1 MRSLLLSAVNTAR
14 SSSVPL
20 RAGRRTL
27 SLCIL
32 LLCASAGL
40 RAQQSPATISAPQVV
55 TGKVSAGGAPLVGVT
70 VTVQGSKTST
80 RTNDA
85 GAFSIHAPAG
95 AILVFTHI
103 GYAPKSVPASN
114 DMAVLLE
121 TSSEGLG
128 DVVVVGYGTVKKADL
143 ISSVGS
149 ISGKELTTFKD
160 PNASNSLQGEV
171 PGVRV
176 LAGSNGP
183 GAQPNIYIRGVYTIQ
198 GTSQPLLIVDGV
210 PIQGEYF
217 NSINPDDIERMDVLK
232 DASAAAIYGAQAA
245 SGVIVITTKKGKA
258 GTSNLNITENYQSQ
272 TLKRPFRMANS
283 AEWLKFQR
291 LSNPSLTIAETPV
304 NQYDTTKSTDWW
316 DAVINPHSPTQNLG
330 ISYTGGSERS
340 QYAMSLSY
348 TDAHANTK
356 VGDWKRVTGRF
367 TGDFKINDWLRF
379 GGSIAPRYETWI
391 NTPVD
396 FLGLLTTDPITSPY
410 INPNLQHIPAS
421 ADPTLYDAQWSAY
434 GTPYGGAGNGTPPPN
449 YVFSMNL
456 STLNPNQLYGIQSS
470 SFVEI
475 QPIKNLT
482 FRTTAGANVDAN
494 TSSFF
499 IPRYYLNPNNFSA
512 LTEAGTG
519 FDVKWNWVLSNVLTY
534 KFNVAEKHNITALL
548 GQEAAEQKEYYGSG
562 QKVSADSTNGNNLL
576 FAYEDYLNM
585 DLTNP
590 AVLAAFGT
598 NPTTGAASPTGG
610 INNAYWVRRSAYF
623 GRLEYNYD
631 GKYYLTANARRDGNS
646 KFPPGNQY
654 AFFPS
659 VSLGWR
665 LSAEN
670 FMKDYSWLNN
680 LMLKA
685 RWGQRGN
692 ADAITRSTWYS
703 LVTTG
708 ATYPYAGQLAYG
720 TVPTQIGNPNLK
732 WETDMDR
739 GLGVEGALLNNRL
752 NFEIEYFNNKSSG
765 AILTLPSI
773 PLSAGQPSSPTEN
786 IASIGNKG
794 YEFTTSYTFSTP
806 GGLRIIPRLSLSH
819 VVSKY
824 LSLGTVEGLDIGE
837 QDNYREEERFGMAF
851 TRMYTGGVVG
861 AYYGYKVLGIFR
873 SQAEINSYVD
883 KTGAMIEPLA
893 QPGDFKYAKIGA
905 SGPINT
911 TDDRTYLGNPY
922 PSLNADFSVKADYKG
937 FDIRIEL
944 YGSYGQKVVNTT
956 KRYLVTGDRA
966 SNVIAGSYDKVW
978 RVDNPNASN
987 PNPATGNNYNFSSW
1001 YVEDGSFTRIHNL
1014 QLGYSFPHLNVKGIK
1029 SVRVYVGAQ
1038 NVATFTKYSGFNPE
1052 VQSDSQQYQGV
1063 DRGQYPVPKSYNAG
1077 ISLGL

>member
-1 MRSLLLSAVNTAR
+1 MRSLLLSAVSTAR
-14 SSSVPL
+14 NSSVPL
-20 RAGRRTL
+20 RAGRRMLTI
-27 SLCIL
+27 CIL
-32 LLCASAGL
+32 LFCTATGL
-40 RAQQSPATISAPQVV
+40 WAQQTV
-55 TGKVSAGGAPLVGVT
+55 TGKVSAGGAPLAGVT
-70 VTVQGSKTST
+70 ITVRGTRTST
-80 RTNDA
+80 KTNDA
-85 GAFSIHAPAG
+85 GSFTIHAPAG
-95 AILVFTHI
+95 STLIFTHI
-103 GYAPKSVPASN
+103 GYAPKSVLAAE
-114 DMAVLLE
+114 DMAVQLE
-121 TSSEGLG
+121 VSSEGLG

-183 GAQPNIYIRGVYTIQ
+183 GAQPSIYIRGVYTIQ

-210 PIQGEYF
+210 PITGEYF

-258 GTSNLNITENYQSQ
+258 GQSNLSITENYQSQ
-272 TLKRPFRMANS
+272 TLKRPFTMANS
-283 AEWLKFQR
+283 SEWLKFQR
-291 LSNPSLTIAETPV
+291 LSNPSFTLPETTI
-304 NQYDTTKSTDWW
+304 NQYDSTKSTNWW
-316 DAVINPHSPTQNLG
+316 DAVINHNSPTENLG
-330 ISYTGGSERS
+330 ISYTGGSEKS

-367 TGDFKINDWLRF
+367 TGDFRINDWLKF

-396 FLGLLTTDPITSPY
+396 FLGLLTTDPVTSPY
-410 INPNLQHIPAS
+410 INSNLQHIPAS
-421 ADPTLYDAQWSAY
+421 ADPSLYDAQWSAY

-449 YVFSMNL
+449 YVFNMNM
-456 STLNPNQLYGIQSS
+456 STLQPNQLYGIQSS
-470 SFVEI
+470 SFMEI
-475 QPIKNLT
+475 QPIKGLT
-482 FRTTAGANVDAN
+482 FRTTGGANVDAN

-499 IPRYYLNPNNFSA
+499 IPRHYLNPNNFSA
-512 LTEAGTG
+512 LTEAGSG
-519 FDVKWNWVLSNVLTY
+519 FDVKWNWLLSNVLTY
-534 KFNVAEKHNITALL
+534 KFDVRDKHHITALL

-598 NPTTGAASPTGG
+598 NPVTGGASPTGG
-610 INNAYWVRRSAYF
+610 INNAFWVRRSAYF

-631 GKYYLTANARRDGNS
+631 GKYYLTANGRRDGNS
-646 KFPPGNQY
+646 KFPPSNQY

-665 LSAEN
+665 ISAEN
-670 FMKDYSWLNN
+670 FMKNTGGWLNN
-680 LMLKA
+680 LMIKA

-708 ATYPYAGQLAYG
+708 ATYPFAGQQAYG

-739 GLGVEGALLNNRL
+739 GLGIEGQLFNNKLNVE
-752 NFEIEYFNNKSSG
+752 FEYFNNKSSG

-773 PLSAGQPSSPTEN
+773 PLSAGQPNNPTEN
-786 IASIGNKG
+786 IASIGNVG
-794 YEFTTSYTFSTP
+794 YEFTTSYTFTSP

-824 LSLGTVEGLDIGE
+824 LSLGGVEGLDVGE

-851 TRMYTGGVVG
+851 SRMYTGGVVG
-861 AYYGYKVLGIFR
+861 AYYGYKVLGIFQN
-873 SQAEINSYVD
+873 QAQINSYVD
-883 KTGAMIEPLA
+883 KTGALIQPLA
-893 QPGDFKYAKIGA
+893 QPGDFKYAKYGA

-911 TDDRTYLGNPY
+911 TDDRTFLGNPY
-922 PSLNADFSVKADYKG
+922 PKLNADFSVTANYKG
-937 FDIRIEL
+937 FDLRVEL
-944 YGSYGQKVVNTT
+944 YGSYGQKVLNTT
-956 KRYLVTGDRA
+956 KRYLITGDRA

-978 RVDNPNASN
+978 RPGNTNAAN

-1014 QLGYSFPHLNVKGIK
+1014 QLGYTFPFMNVKGIK
-1029 SVRVYVGAQ
+1029 SLRVYVSAQ
-1038 NVATFTKYSGFNPE
+1038 NVATITKYGGFNPE

-1077 ISLGL
+1077 IALGL

>member
-1 MRSLLLSAVNTAR
+1 MRSLLL
-14 SSSVPL
+14 
-20 RAGRRTL
+20 
-27 SLCIL
+27 CL
-32 LLCASAGL
+32 LLFCALSTTL
-40 RAQQSPATISAPQVV
+40 QAQQVI
-55 TGKVSAGGAPLVGVT
+55 TGKVTAGGAPLANAT
-70 VTVQGSKTST
+70 VTVDGGKIST
-80 RTNDA
+80 KTNDA
-85 GAFSIHAPAG
+85 GQFSIHAPVN
-95 AILVFTHI
+95 AILLFTHV
-103 GYAPKSVPASN
+103 GYAPKKVPVSN
-114 DMAVLLE
+114 NMIVQLE
-121 TSSEGLG
+121 ISGEGLG

-143 ISSVGS
+143 VSSVGS
-149 ISGKELTTFKD
+149 VSGKELTTFKD

-183 GAQPNIYIRGVYTIQ
+183 GAQPSIYIRGVYTIQ

-210 PIQGEYF
+210 PIVGEYF

-245 SGVIVITTKKGKA
+245 SGVIVITTKKGKG
-258 GTSNLNITENYQSQ
+258 GTSNLTITENYQSQ
-272 TLKRPFRMANS
+272 TLKRPFKMANS
-283 AEWLKFQR
+283 TEWLEFQR
-291 LSNPSLTIAETPV
+291 LITPGFSLAETPV
-304 NQYDTTKSTDWW
+304 NQYDSTKSTDWW
-316 DAVINPHSPTQNLG
+316 GAVINPASPTENLG
-330 ISYTGGSERS
+330 ISYTGGSEKS

-356 VGDWKRVTGRF
+356 IGDWKRVTGRF
-367 TGDFKINDWLRF
+367 TGDFRINDWLKF

-396 FLGLLTTDPITSPY
+396 FLGLLTTDPVTSPY
-410 INPNLQHIPAS
+410 INSDLQHIPAS
-421 ADPTLYDAQWSAY
+421 ADPSLYDATWSAY

-456 STLNPNQLYGIQSS
+456 ATLNPNQMYGIQSS
-470 SFVEI
+470 SFIEI

-494 TSSFF
+494 TSNFF

-512 LTEAGTG
+512 LTQAGTA

-534 KFNVAEKHNITALL
+534 KFDVAEKHHITALL
-548 GQEAAEQKEYYGSG
+548 GQEAAEQKEYYGSS

-590 AVLAAFGT
+590 AVVAAEGT
-598 NPTTGAASPTGG
+598 NPITGAAGLTGG
-610 INNAYWVRRSAYF
+610 INNAFWVRRSAYF

-631 GKYYLTANARRDGNS
+631 SKYYLTANARRDGNS
-646 KFPPGNQY
+646 KFPPDNQY

-659 VSLGWR
+659 VSVGWR

-670 FMKDYSWLNN
+670 FMKDIGWLNN

-685 RWGQRGN
+685 RWGERGN

-703 LVTTG
+703 LVSTG
-708 ATYPYAGQLAYG
+708 ATYPFSGQQAYG

-732 WETDMDR
+732 WETDKDR
-739 GLGVEGALLNNRL
+739 GLGFDGALFNNKLNV
-752 NFEIEYFNNKSSG
+752 EAEYFNNKSSG

-773 PLSAGQPSSPTEN
+773 PLSAGQPNNPTEN

-794 YEFTTSYTFSTP
+794 WEFTTSYTFSTP
-806 GGLRIIPRLSLSH
+806 QGLRIIPRISLSH
-819 VVSKY
+819 VVSTY
-824 LSLGTVEGLDIGE
+824 LSLGTVQGLDVGE

-861 AYYGYKVLGIFR
+861 AYYGYKVLGIFQ

-883 KTGAMIEPLA
+883 KTGALIQPLA

-911 TDDRTYLGNPY
+911 TDDRTFLGNPY
-922 PSLNADFSVKADYKG
+922 PKLNADFSINANYKG
-937 FDIRIEL
+937 LDLRVEL
-944 YGSYGQKVVNTT
+944 YGSYGQKVINTT
-956 KRYLVTGDRA
+956 KRYLITGDRA
-966 SNVIAGSYDKVW
+966 SDVVAGSYNKVW
-978 RVDNPNASN
+978 RPGNTNVGN

-1014 QLGYSFPHLNVKGIK
+1014 QLGYSFPHLNVKSIK
-1029 SVRVYVGAQ
+1029 SIRIYVGAQ

>member
-1 MRSLLLSAVNTAR
+1 MRVLLRSA
-14 SSSVPL
+14 
-20 RAGRRTL
+20 L

-32 LLCASAGL
+32 LLCASADL
-40 RAQQSPATISAPQVV
+40 WAQQAV
-55 TGKVSAGGAPLVGVT
+55 TGKVTAGGAPLAGVT
-70 VTVQGSKTST
+70 VTVQGSKTT
-80 RTNDA
+80 TKTNDA
-85 GAFSIHAPAG
+85 GVFTIHAPAG
-95 AILVFTHI
+95 ATLVFTHI
-103 GYAPKSVPASN
+103 GYAPKSIPAGA
-114 DMAVLLE
+114 DMTVQLE
-121 TSSEGLG
+121 VASEGLG

-143 ISSVGS
+143 ISSVAS

-160 PNASNSLQGEV
+160 PNAANSLQGEV

-210 PIQGEYF
+210 PITGEYF

-258 GTSNLNITENYQSQ
+258 GTSNLSITENYQSQ
-272 TLKRPFRMANS
+272 SLKRPYTMANS
-283 AEWLKFQR
+283 TEWLKFQR
-291 LSNPSLTIAETPV
+291 LSNPAFTLPETSV
-304 NQYDTTKSTDWW
+304 NQYDSTKSTNWW
-316 DAVINPHSPTQNLG
+316 DAVIRSHAPTENLG
-330 ISYTGGSERS
+330 LSYTGGTEKS

-348 TDAHANTK
+348 TDAQANTK
-356 VGDWKRVTGRF
+356 VGDWKRITARF
-367 TGDFKINDWLRF
+367 TGDFRINDWLKF

-391 NTPVD
+391 STPVD
-396 FLGLLTTDPITSPY
+396 FLGLLTTDPVTSPY

-421 ADPTLYDAQWSAY
+421 ADPTLYDATWSAY

-449 YVFSMNL
+449 YVFNMNRA
-456 STLNPNQLYGIQSS
+456 TLNPNQMYGIQSS
-470 SFVEI
+470 AFMEI
-475 QPIKNLT
+475 QPIKGLA
-482 FRTTAGANVDAN
+482 FRTTAGANVDDS
-494 TSSFF
+494 TSNYFV
-499 IPRYYLNPNNFSA
+499 PRYYLNPNNYSA
-512 LTEAGTG
+512 LTVAGTA

-534 KFNVAEKHNITALL
+534 KFEVAEKHHITALL
-548 GQEAAEQKEYYGSG
+548 GQEAAEQKEYYGNS
-562 QKVSADSTNGNNLL
+562 QRVSADSTNGNNLL
-576 FAYEDYLNM
+576 FAYPDYLNQ

-598 NPTTGAASPTGG
+598 NAITGNGSNGGG

-623 GRLEYNYD
+623 GRVEYNYD
-631 GKYYLTANARRDGNS
+631 SKYYLTANGRRDGNS
-646 KFPPGNQY
+646 KFPPDNQY

-659 VSLGWR
+659 VSVGWR
-665 LSAEN
+665 ISSED
-670 FMKDYSWLNN
+670 FMKTTGSWLNN

-703 LVTTG
+703 LVSTG
-708 ATYPYAGQLAYG
+708 ATYSFAGQQAYG

-739 GLGVEGALLNNRL
+739 GLGIEGSLFNNKLNVE
-752 NFEIEYFNNKSSG
+752 FEYFNNKSSG

-773 PLSAGQPSSPTEN
+773 PLSAGQPTNPTEN

-794 YEFTTSYTFSTP
+794 FEFTASYTFTTP

-824 LSLGTVEGLDIGE
+824 LSLGTVEGLDVGE
-837 QDNYREEERFGMAF
+837 QDNYREQERFGMAF
-851 TRMYTGGVVG
+851 SRMYTGGVVG
-861 AYYGYKVLGIFR
+861 AYYGYKVLGIFKT
-873 SQAEINSYVD
+873 QAEINNYVD
-883 KTGAMIEPLA
+883 KTGAMIQPLA
-893 QPGDFKYAKIGA
+893 QPGDFKYAKYGA

-922 PSLNADFSVKADYKG
+922 PSMNADFSINANYKG
-937 FDIRIEL
+937 VDLRVEL
-944 YGSYGQKVVNTT
+944 YGSYGQKVLNTT
-956 KRYLVTGDRA
+956 KRYLITGDRA

-1001 YVEDGSFTRIHNL
+1001 YVESGSFTRIHNI
-1014 QLGYSFPHLNVKGIK
+1014 QLGYTFPTLNVKGIK
-1029 SVRVYVGAQ
+1029 SLRVYVGAQ
-1038 NVATFTKYSGFNPE
+1038 NVATFTSYSGFNPE

-1063 DRGQYPVPKSYNAG
+1063 DRGQYPVPHSYNAG

>member
-1 MRSLLLSAVNTAR
+1 MRSLPLSAVNTAR
-14 SSSVPL
+14 SSFATL
-20 RAGRRTL
+20 GAGRRIL
-27 SLCIL
+27 SIFIL
-32 LLCASAGL
+32 LFCASATL
-40 RAQQSPATISAPQVV
+40 WAQQAI
-55 TGKVSAGGAPLVGVT
+55 TGKVSAGGIPLGDVT
-70 VTVQGSKTST
+70 VSVEGTQISTKT
-80 RTNDA
+80 NEA
-85 GAFSIHAPAG
+85 GVFTINAPAHSV
-95 AILVFTHI
+95 LLFTHI
-103 GYAPKSVPASN
+103 GYATKKVPVSKAGN
-114 DMAVLLE
+114 ITVQLE
-121 TSSEGLG
+121 TSSEALT

-183 GAQPNIYIRGVYTIQ
+183 GAQPSIYIRGVYTIQ

-210 PIQGEYF
+210 PITGEYF

-258 GTSNLNITENYQSQ
+258 GTSNLSITQNYQSQ
-272 TLKRPFRMANS
+272 TLKKPFTMASS
-283 AEWLKFQR
+283 AEWLKMQR
-291 LSNPSLTIAETPV
+291 LSNPSFSIDETSV

-316 DAVINPHSPTQNLG
+316 GSVINSNSPTENLG
-330 ISYTGGSERS
+330 ISYTGGSEKS

-367 TGDFKINDWLRF
+367 TGDFRINDWLKF

-421 ADPTLYDAQWSAY
+421 ADPTLYDATWSAY

-449 YVFSMNL
+449 YVFSMNMA
-456 STLNPNQLYGIQSS
+456 TLDPNQLYGIQSS
-470 SFVEI
+470 SFIEI
-475 QPIKNLT
+475 QPIKGLT
-482 FRTTAGANVDAN
+482 FRTTAGANVDA
-494 TSSFF
+494 TTASYFV
-499 IPRYYLNPNNFSA
+499 PRYYLNPNNFSA
-512 LTEAGTG
+512 LTVAGNS
-519 FDVKWNWVLSNVLTY
+519 FDVKWNWVLSNVMTY
-534 KFNVAEKHNITALL
+534 KFNVADKHHFTALL
-548 GQEAAEQKEYYGSG
+548 GQEAAEQKEYYGSS

-590 AVLAAFGT
+590 AVIAAEGT
-598 NPTTGAASPTGG
+598 NPSGNASLTGG
-610 INNAYWVRRSAYF
+610 INNAFWVRRSAYF

-631 GKYYLTANARRDGNS
+631 GKYYLTANGRRDGNS
-646 KFPPGNQY
+646 KFPPSNQY

-659 VSLGWR
+659 LSVGWR
-665 LSAEN
+665 MSAED
-670 FMKDYSWLNN
+670 FLKDQTWISN

-685 RWGQRGN
+685 RWGERGN

-703 LVTTG
+703 LVSTS
-708 ATYPYAGQLAYG
+708 ATYAFAGQQAYG

-732 WETDMDR
+732 WETDKDR
-739 GLGVEGALLNNRL
+739 GLGVDASLFNSKLNVE
-752 NFEIEYFNNKSSG
+752 FEYFNNKSSG

-773 PLSAGQPSSPTEN
+773 PLSAGQPTNPTEN

-794 YEFTTSYTFSTP
+794 FEFTTSYTFSTP

-819 VVSKY
+819 VISKY
-824 LSLGTVEGLDIGE
+824 LSLGAVQGLDVGE

-861 AYYGYKVLGIFR
+861 AYYGYKVIGIFKNQ
-873 SQAEINSYVD
+873 SDISSYVD
-883 KTGAMIEPLA
+883 KTGAEIQPLA
-893 QPGDFKYAKIGA
+893 QPGDFKYAKYGA

-911 TDDRTYLGNPY
+911 TDDRAYLGNPY
-922 PSLNADFSVKADYKG
+922 PNLNMDFSINANYKG
-937 FDIRIEL
+937 FDLRVEL
-944 YGSYGQKVVNTT
+944 YGSYGQKVLNTT
-956 KRYLVTGDRA
+956 KRYLITGDRA
-966 SNVIAGSYDKVW
+966 SNVIAGSYNNVW

-1014 QLGYSFPHLNVKGIK
+1014 QLGYTFPRLNVKGIK
-1029 SVRVYVGAQ
+1029 TLRIYVGAQ
-1038 NVATFTKYSGFNPE
+1038 NLHTFTKYSGFNPE

-1063 DRGQYPVPKSYNAG
+1063 DRGQYPVPHSYNAG
-1077 ISLGL
+1077 IALGL